1 MWRHLND
8 SISTIFIL
16 IDQSGDKGV
25 PIQKKV
31 RALVNGWK
39 KDIVVLQQPA
49 DFRVLCVAVF
59 LRELHVRGLAW
70 DQRVRVATSVHRCD
84 GTELERERANRSA
97 T

>member
-1 MWRHLND
+1 VWRHLND

-16 IDQSGDKGV
+16 IDRSGDKGV
-25 PIQKKV
+25 PLQKKV
-31 RALVNGWK
+31 RALVNGWE
-39 KDIVVLQQPA
+39 KDMVVVQQPA
-49 DFRVLCVAVF
+49 AVRVLCVEVF
-59 LRELHVRGLAW
+59 LRELHVRGLEW